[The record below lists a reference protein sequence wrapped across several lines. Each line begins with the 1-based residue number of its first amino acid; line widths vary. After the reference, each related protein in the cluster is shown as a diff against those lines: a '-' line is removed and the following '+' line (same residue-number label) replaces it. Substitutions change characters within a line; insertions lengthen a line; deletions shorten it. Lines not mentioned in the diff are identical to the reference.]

1 MRERKFVKL
10 RVDMHEDTKFK
21 IIDRMEQRDLICY
34 IWIRLIALA
43 GKVNLG
49 GELFLSRN
57 IPYTIE
63 TLSIE
68 FNREPSQVEL
78 AIETFIKLE
87 MVELTEDKIY
97 RVKNFAKHQNIKVQE
112 KIKTEDKIETNSKT
126 SGNKS
131 VANNEQDKEQLGA
144 SCEAAADLNNNI
156 ISLNNSST
164 NENSKADDTN
174 RAGNI
179 GSLTCSNDTIKTDE
193 SKDVK
198 MNLTQNINTM
208 NNIECIDQT
217 SNDAKIET
225 ERIHAKSFE
234 FNVPELLEKKK
245 RVSKGKRKNN
255 NISDEINVNDDNEE
269 VIELYN
275 GERKL
280 GKNEQLVSSF
290 SF

>member
-10 RVDMHEDTKFK
+10 RVDMYEDTKFK
-21 IIDRMEQRDLICY
+21 IIDRMEQRDLIHY
-34 IWIRLIALA
+34 IWTRLIALA

-63 TLSIE
+63 TLAIE

-97 RVKNFAKHQNIKVQE
+97 RVKNFAKHQNIRIEE
-112 KIKTEDKIETNSKT
+112 KIKTEDKIETSSKT
-126 SGNKS
+126 FENKS
-131 VANNEQDKEQLGA
+131 VDSTAQNEEQLRDI
-144 SCEAAADLNNNI
+144 SEAAADLSNNVIPLNNN
-156 ISLNNSST
+156 ST
-164 NENSKADDTN
+164 NENSKAGDTN
-174 RAGNI
+174 RANNI
-179 GSLTCSNDTIKTDE
+179 DNLTYSNNTIKADA
-193 SKDVK
+193 SKDIK
-198 MNLTQNINTM
+198 INGIQNVNAM
-208 NNIECIDQT
+208 NNIKPIDQT

-225 ERIHAKSFE
+225 ERIHTENFE
-234 FNVPELLEKKK
+234 LSVQKTLEKKK
-245 RVSKGKRKNN
+245 KVSKGKRKNN

-269 VIELYN
+269 VMELYS
-275 GERKL
+275 GEREL
-280 GKNEQLVSSF
+280 GKDEQLVSSF

>member
-1 MRERKFVKL
+1 
-10 RVDMHEDTKFK
+10 MHEDTKFK
-21 IIDRMEQRDLICY
+21 IIDRMEQRDLIHY

-49 GELFLSRN
+49 GALFLSRN

-63 TLSIE
+63 TLAIE

-78 AIETFIKLE
+78 AMETFIGLE

-97 RVKNFAKHQNIKVQE
+97 RVKNFAKHQNIKIE
-112 KIKTEDKIETNSKT
+112 DKNKTEDKVETNSKVFED
-126 SGNKS
+126 KS
-131 VANNEQDKEQLGA
+131 VDGNAHNKEQLGA
-144 SCEAAADLNNNI
+144 RREAAADSNNNI

-179 GSLTCSNDTIKTDE
+179 DNLTCSNDTTKTDE

-217 SNDAKIET
+217 SNDANAKVET
-225 ERIHAKSFE
+225 ERINAENFKY
-234 FNVPELLEKKK
+234 NVPEVLEKRK

-255 NISDEINVNDDNEE
+255 NISDEININDDNEE
-269 VIELYN
+269 VIELYS

-280 GKNEQLVSSF
+280 GKDEQLVSSF